1 MSNSHE
7 GLAELKQVRAAGNHL
22 LGSVFLFSVFVNL
35 LMLVGPLF
43 MLQVYDRVLG
53 SRSEETLAAL
63 FILMTALYA
72 LMGVLDYARGRVLAR
87 FGAQF
92 QHKLDARVFDA
103 EMQLALSPK
112 QGAAPA
118 TGLASLDR
126 IQSLF
131 SSPAMLALFD
141 APWTPFFL
149 AVLFIFHPLMGWFA
163 LAGGLVLIIVT
174 LLNNALTR
182 DRVAEAQSA
191 SSRSHSMAE
200 QTRAAAGLI
209 RAQGMRRAMS
219 NRWQSV
225 RTDALDRS
233 VETSDWV
240 GLFAALTKSFRL
252 FLQSAM
258 LGLGAYLTLQGEITA
273 GAMIAGS
280 ILLGRALAPVEQA
293 IGQWPAVQ
301 RARQAWRS
309 LGDLLDT
316 AKPDETHISLPRPQ
330 ASVALKGVFVRAE
343 GVQEPILTSVTFE
356 LAAAQVLGIIG
367 KSGSGK
373 STLAKTIVGLIK
385 PAAGEVRLG
394 GATLGQYALDDLGKH
409 IGYLPQEVSLFNG
422 TVAENIARMSEEPDQ
437 DKAIAAAKMANA
449 HEMILGLPDGYQ
461 TVVHGRNSQLS
472 GGQRQRIA
480 LARALYDDPVLLV
493 LDEPNSAL
501 DAEGSMALNAAV
513 RAFKRSDRAVII
525 MTHRPAAISE
535 CDRLLVIDQGR
546 IRADGPRD
554 EILERVLKNASGVQQ
569 EIKGTTP

>member
-1 MSNSHE
+1 MSISHK
-7 GLAELKQVRAAGNHL
+7 GLAELKRVRAAGNRL
-22 LGSVFLFSVFVNL
+22 LGAVFLFSVFVNL

-63 FILMTALYA
+63 FILMAVLYA

-92 QHKLDARVFDA
+92 QNTLDARVFDA
-103 EMQLALSPK
+103 EMQLALSSK
-112 QGAAPA
+112 RGAAPA
-118 TGLASLDR
+118 TGLADLDR
-126 IQSLF
+126 IQALF
-131 SSPAMLALFD
+131 ASPAMLALFD

-163 LAGGLVLIIVT
+163 VAGGLILVVVT
-174 LLNNALTR
+174 LLNNLLTR
-182 DRVAEAQSA
+182 ERVAKAQIASA
-191 SSRSHSMAE
+191 QSHSMAE
-200 QTRAAAGLI
+200 QTRSAAGLV
-209 RAQGMRRAMS
+209 RAQGMRRAMTS
-219 NRWQSV
+219 RWQKV
-225 RTDALDRS
+225 RTGALDQS
-233 VETSDWV
+233 VETSDWI
-240 GLFAALTKSFRL
+240 GLFSALTKSFRL

-293 IGQWPAVQ
+293 IGQWPSVQ
-301 RARQAWRS
+301 RARQAWAS
-309 LGDLLDT
+309 LGDLLNET
-316 AKPDETHISLPRPQ
+316 TPEATHISLPRPV
-330 ASVALKGVFVRAE
+330 ASVGLKNVFVRAE
-343 GVQEPILTSVTFE
+343 GVHEPILTSVTFE
-356 LAAAQVLGIIG
+356 LPPSQVLGIIG

-373 STLAKTIVGLIK
+373 STLAKTIVGLVK

-394 GATLGQYALDDLGKH
+394 GATLDQYALDDLGQH
-409 IGYLPQEVSLFNG
+409 IGYLPQEVSLFSG
-422 TVAENIARMSEEPDQ
+422 TVAENIARMSEQPDQ

-449 HEMILGLPDGYQ
+449 HEMILALPQGYQ

-501 DAEGSMALNAAV
+501 DSEGSLALNAAV

-569 EIKGTTP
+569 EIKGTMQ